1 MIWPRWD
8 FRICFEAGPDQLATL
23 ATGRSETHGWHGG
36 LDMNEL
42 NSPAVDAS
50 DRVLT
55 GRTPVEWG
63 SWVLL
68 VLALAAVGAVSYL
81 AGAVAPVAVFTL
93 PPVAMLVFGFLAGG
107 VQAFAWRRQYP
118 PVSQW
123 VLASSLAGLA
133 AALVSV
139 VSTSPAQTSAG
150 LLAGWAYA
158 WAAYGSVFGL
168 VIQRLSARRWLLPAG
183 LLGWATAGI
192 TSGAVGWAL
201 DVFQVTETVPT
212 TAFLDLPSR
221 SWSMTG
227 LGVMGAVCGATG
239 AAITGAALALVSRA
253 PVPPQDGGEA
263 RAKER
268 RLVRIAGAAS
278 GLLSAVLCTYLAP
291 LVITVLL
298 EGSLESVDLTY
309 YPFSALYSTPVCLPT
324 IAIVSIP
331 LAIAGGHLGLEIG
344 RACGRPG
351 SRLLVWC
358 GTAIGGV
365 AGYVLGSLVAFS
377 FIHLVE

>member
-1 MIWPRWD
+1 MHGGRD
-8 FRICFEAGPDQLATL
+8 MSEGYSS
-23 ATGRSETHGWHGG
+23 ATG
-36 LDMNEL
+36 
-42 NSPAVDAS
+42 AS
-50 DRVLT
+50 DGVPV
-55 GRTPVEWG
+55 GRAQAGWG
-63 SWVLL
+63 SWVRL

-93 PPVAMLVFGFLAGG
+93 PPVAMVIFGFLAGG

-118 PVSQW
+118 PARQW
-123 VLASSLAGLA
+123 VLASGLAGLVA
-133 AALVSV
+133 AVVSV
-139 VSTSPAQTSAG
+139 VSTAPAQSSVG

-158 WAAYGSVFGL
+158 WAAYGSVLGL
-168 VIQRLSARRWLLPAG
+168 VIGRLAVRRWFLPAS

-192 TSGAVGWAL
+192 ASGAVGWAL
-201 DVFQVTETVPT
+201 DVFQVTQTIPT

-221 SWSMTG
+221 SWSMAG

-239 AAITGAALALVSRA
+239 AALTGALLALLSR
-253 PVPPQDGGEA
+253 VPALPPNGGEA

-268 RLVRIAGAAS
+268 RLVRIAGAVC
-278 GLLSAVLCTYLAP
+278 GLLSAALCTYLAP
-291 LVITVLL
+291 LVLTVLL
-298 EGSLESVDLTY
+298 EGSLESVDLVY

-331 LAIAGGHLGLEIG
+331 LSIAGGYLGLEIA
-344 RACGRPG
+344 RAWGRPG

-358 GTAIGGV
+358 GAAVGGI

>member
-1 MIWPRWD
+1 MKEQNSSAMETSD
-8 FRICFEAGPDQLATL
+8 QSLAGHSQV
-23 ATGRSETHGWHGG
+23 G
-36 LDMNEL
+36 
-42 NSPAVDAS
+42 
-50 DRVLT
+50 
-55 GRTPVEWG
+55 WG
-63 SWVLL
+63 SWALSVS
-68 VLALAAVGAVSYL
+68 ALAAVGAVSYL
-81 AGAVAPVAVFTL
+81 AGTGAPWAVFTL
-93 PPVAMLVFGFLAGG
+93 PPAAMILFGFLAGG

-118 PVSQW
+118 PARQW
-123 VLASSLAGLA
+123 VLAGSLAGILA
-133 AALVSV
+133 AFVSV
-139 VSTSPAQTSAG
+139 VSTAPAESSAG

-168 VIQRLSARRWLLPAG
+168 VIQRISARRWLMPAS
-183 LLGWATAGI
+183 LVGWATAGI
-192 TSGAVGWAL
+192 TSGVVGWAL
-201 DVFQVTETVPT
+201 DVFQVAETVPT
-212 TAFLDLPSR
+212 TAFVDLPSR
-221 SWSMTG
+221 SWSMAG

-239 AAITGAALALVSRA
+239 AAITGAALALLSRV
-253 PVPPQDGGEA
+253 PVLPPDGGEEK
-263 RAKER
+263 AKET
-268 RLVRIAGAAS
+268 RLVRVAGAVC
-278 GLLSAVLCTYLAP
+278 GLLSAMLCSYLAP

-298 EGSLESVDLTY
+298 EGSLASVDLVY

-358 GTAIGGV
+358 GAAAGGI